1 MELTLLDYSGKKKTF
16 DIGDIANIARITINV
31 VSGDE
36 IANVIYK
43 DYGTMSY
50 ESNTCRFIDYFDY
63 AYDIYDIRHRLNLLN
78 YRKWLDR
85 KSSYDFD
92 MCY

>member
-1 MELTLLDYSGKKKTF
+1 MELTLLDHAGRKKTF

-31 VSGDE
+31 ANGDE

-43 DYGTMSY
+43 DHGTMSY
-50 ESNTCRFIDYFDY
+50 ESNTCGFIDY
-63 AYDIYDIRHRLNLLN
+63 AYDIYDICHRLNLLN
-78 YRKWLDR
+78 YQKWLNR